1 MKNLLII
8 TILLFGFLP
17 AYAQVQNEELKDVLN
32 QQGIPESTFE
42 EELKKRGMTEEEAI
56 KKAKEEGL
64 SPEELLYPKD
74 VINQNEED
82 DENENEGEDGED
94 SEEDGEDSDEDG
106 EDKEDGEEDEDD
118 ENEDEQD
125 EDGEENAEEDGEED
139 KEERILPEEAIYGQN
154 IFRNKSL
161 KLFEPSGNFKAPANY
176 LIGVGDE
183 FSITIWG
190 QAQHSNV
197 LKVNNEGYVKD
208 QYVPRVYVKGMT
220 YQKALA
226 AIKSNMESAYNMKDS
241 FMEIILSYSRQ
252 LTIGIYGNVFDP
264 GSYSVS
270 SLNTALN
277 SLVAAGGPNQTGSV
291 RRIKVMK
298 PGGQDRILD
307 VYKYLEKGGNVES
320 IYLENNDV
328 IFVPAAE
335 RIILIQGAIKRPM
348 NYELL
353 ESENI
358 LDLITYAG
366 GLEANAYKNN
376 IQVLRYKND
385 RQVLVDINL
394 NSFDRNKPEYQ
405 LKDGDVVTVPE
416 VTETFR
422 NYVVSEG
429 AVEQEGVFELKS
441 SMKIADLIQKTGLS
455 IDART
460 DVVYLMRKQDDLTN
474 RFIKINLDEVLS
486 NRNSPEN
493 IELQPQD
500 KLKVF
505 SKSDFIDEFSVSV
518 VGHVRKPGQTEYDE
532 NLRISDLIYFS
543 GGIKSTASEI
553 ALLKSSEFDKSISY
567 KRINLVEVIA
577 NPESEDNVL
586 VKPKDELIVY
596 PKSRFLDEFN
606 VSVYGAVREPGTY
619 PYSPNMTLNDVLFV
633 SGGLKEEAANSR
645 VEVSRILKDNI
656 EESTVVVATLQ
667 VDKDLILTDKKG
679 FKLEPYD
686 QVFIRNAPGFEL
698 QRNITI
704 EGEVQYPGVYPLIDR
719 NEKILSIIER
729 AGGVTPSAFNAGAT
743 LKREED
749 EIGYILL
756 DLAEVMENPSS
767 KFNYVL
773 KEKDVIFVPKVKD
786 LVSIAGAINFPGIDT
801 IKRLNVPYHKN
812 KNALFYVNKYAAGID
827 RKEKKGRKKLVYV
840 IQPNGHT
847 MATKTVMGFKF
858 YPQVEE
864 GADIKVYS
872 KKQKPERANKE
883 KEETDWGKIF
893 ATTLTQVS
901 AVLTLVILF
910 DRAFQKQE

>member
-1 MKNLLII
+1 MKNLSII
-8 TILLFGFLP
+8 IILLLGFLP
-17 AYAQVQNEELKDVLN
+17 AYAQIQNEELKDVLN
-32 QQGIPESTFE
+32 QQGIPESTIE
-42 EELKKRGMTEEEAI
+42 EELKNRGMTEEEAI
-56 KKAKEEGL
+56 KKAKDEGL
-64 SPEELLYPKD
+64 TPEELLYPKET
-74 VINQNEED
+74 NEKDEETEEEKDEDSED
-82 DENENEGEDGED
+82 DE
-94 SEEDGEDSDEDG
+94 DEDD
-106 EDKEDGEEDEDD
+106 DKEDEDD
-118 ENEDEQD
+118 EDDDKEDDDNEDDDNEDSEDEGED
-125 EDGEENAEEDGEED
+125 EDDEDD
-139 KEERILPEEAIYGQN
+139 RIWPEEAIYGQG

-161 KLFEPSGNFKAPANY
+161 KLFEPSGNFKAPSNY

-183 FSITIWG
+183 FSVTIWG
-190 QAQHSNV
+190 RAQHSNV

-208 QYVPRVYVKGMT
+208 QYVPRVYVKGLT
-220 YQKALA
+220 HEKAIA
-226 AIKSNMESAYNMKDS
+226 AIKSNMNSAYNMKDS

-277 SLVAAGGPNQTGSV
+277 SLIAAGGPNQTGSV

-298 PGGQDRILD
+298 PGGQDRVLD
-307 VYKYLEKGGNVES
+307 VYKYLEKSGNVDN
-320 IYLENNDV
+320 IFLENNDV

-335 RIILIQGAIKRPM
+335 KVVMIQGAIKRPM
-348 NYELL
+348 SYELL
-353 ESENI
+353 ENENI
-358 LDLITYAG
+358 LDLIKFAG
-366 GLEANAYKNN
+366 GLVANAYKNN
-376 IQVLRYKND
+376 IQILRYKND

-394 NSFDRNKPEYQ
+394 NTFDRNSSEYK
-405 LKDGDVVTVPE
+405 LEDGDVITVPE

-422 NYVVSEG
+422 NYVLTEG
-429 AVEQEGVFELKS
+429 AVEQEGVFELKK
-441 SMKIADLIQKTGLS
+441 SMKVYDLIMKTGLS

-474 RFIKINLDEVLS
+474 RFIKIDLDEVLK
-486 NRNSPEN
+486 NRNSREN

-543 GGIKSTASEI
+543 GGVKSSAAEI

-567 KRINLVEVIA
+567 KRINIAEVLT

-586 VKPKDELIVY
+586 ISPKDELIVY

-606 VSVYGAVREPGTY
+606 VSVHGAVREPGTY

-645 VEVSRILKDNI
+645 VEVSRILKENI
-656 EESTVVVATLQ
+656 EEATVVVATLQ
-667 VDKDLILTDKKG
+667 VDKDLVLTDKKG

-704 EGEVQYPGVYPLIDR
+704 EGEVQYPGVYPLVDR
-719 NEKILSIIER
+719 NEKILSLIER
-729 AGGVTPSAFNAGAT
+729 AGGLSPSAFKAGAT

-749 EIGYILL
+749 EVGYILL
-756 DLAEVMENPSS
+756 DLDEVMNNPGS
-767 KFNYVL
+767 KFNYVM

-812 KNALFYVNKYAAGID
+812 KNAMFYVKKYAAGID

-840 IQPNGHT
+840 TQPNGHT
-847 MATKTVMGFKF
+847 MATRSVLGIKF

-864 GADIKVYS
+864 GADIKVYA
-872 KKQKPERANKE
+872 KKRKPERINKE
-883 KEETDWGKIF
+883 KEETDWGKVF

-901 AVLTLVILF
+901 AVLTLIILF
-910 DRAFQKQE
+910 DRAFTKE

>member
-1 MKNLLII
+1 MKNLAIVI
-8 TILLFGFLP
+8 ILLFGFLP
-17 AYAQVQNEELKDVLN
+17 AYTQIQNEEVKDVLK
-32 QQGIPESTFE
+32 QKGIPESTVE
-42 EELKKRGMTEEEAI
+42 EELKKRGMTEEDAI
-56 KKAKEEGL
+56 KKAKDEGVT
-64 SPEELLYPKD
+64 PEELLYPRD
-74 VINQNEED
+74 VINENKQNQENEQGEDAEED
-82 DENENEGEDGED
+82 DDSKEDEDGEDGEEGEEGEEGEDKEEVEASEDGED
-94 SEEDGEDSDEDG
+94 SE
-106 EDKEDGEEDEDD
+106 
-118 ENEDEQD
+118 N
-125 EDGEENAEEDGEED
+125 
-139 KEERILPEEAIYGQN
+139 RIWPEEAIYGQN

-161 KLFEPSGNFKAPANY
+161 KLFEPSGNFKAPSNY

-183 FSITIWG
+183 FSVTIWG

-197 LKVNNEGYVKD
+197 LKVNNEGYIKD
-208 QYVPRVYVKGMT
+208 QYVPRVYVKGLT

-226 AIKSNMESAYNMKDS
+226 AIRSNMESAYNMKDS

-277 SLVAAGGPNQTGSV
+277 SLIAAGGPNQTGSV

-307 VYKYLEKGGNVES
+307 VYKYLEKSGSVES

-335 RIILIQGAIKRPM
+335 KIVQIQGAIKRPM
-348 NYELL
+348 IYELL
-353 ESENI
+353 ESESI
-358 LDLITYAG
+358 LDLIKYAG
-366 GLEANAYKNN
+366 GLQANAYKNN
-376 IQVLRYKND
+376 IQILRYNND

-394 NSFDRNKPEYQ
+394 NTFDRNREEFKLE
-405 LKDGDVVTVPE
+405 DGDVVTVPE

-422 NYVVSEG
+422 NYVLTEG
-429 AVEQEGVFELKS
+429 AVEQEGVFELKT
-441 SMKIADLIQKTGLS
+441 SMRISDLISKSGLS

-474 RFIKINLDEVLS
+474 RFIKINLDEVLA
-486 NRNSPEN
+486 NRNSIEN
-493 IELQPQD
+493 IELRPQD

-543 GGIKSTASEI
+543 GGVKSTASEI
-553 ALLKSSEFDKSISY
+553 ALLKSSEFDRSISY
-567 KRINLVEVIA
+567 KRININEVLA

-586 VKPKDELIVY
+586 VKPRDELIIY
-596 PKSRFLDEFN
+596 PKSRFLDDFN
-606 VSVYGAVREPGTY
+606 VSVFGAVREPGTY

-656 EESTVVVATLQ
+656 EEATVVVATLQ
-667 VDKDLILTDKKG
+667 VDKDLVLTDKKG

-686 QVFIRNAPGFEL
+686 QVFIRNAPGYEL

-704 EGEVQYPGVYPLIDR
+704 EGEVQYPGVYPLVDR
-719 NEKILSIIER
+719 NEKILSVIER
-729 AGGVTPSAFNAGAT
+729 AGGVTPSAFKAGAT

-756 DLAEVMENPSS
+756 DLEQVMQNPTS

-773 KEKDVIFVPKVKD
+773 KEKDVIVIPKVKD
-786 LVSIAGAINFPGIDT
+786 LVSISGAINFPGIDT

-812 KNALFYVNKYAAGID
+812 KNAIFYINKYAAGID
-827 RKEKKGRKKLVYV
+827 RKGKKGRKKLIYV
-840 IQPNGHT
+840 TQPNGHT
-847 MATKTVMGFKF
+847 MATKSLLGIKV
-858 YPQVEE
+858 YPRVEE
-864 GADIKVYS
+864 GADVKVYA
-872 KKQKPERANKE
+872 KKRKPERINKE
-883 KEETDWGKIF
+883 KEETDWAKVF

-901 AVLTLVILF
+901 AVLTLIILF
-910 DRAFQKQE
+910 DRAFTD

>member
-1 MKNLLII
+1 MKNLYILI
-8 TILLFGFLP
+8 ILLFGFMP
-17 AYAQVQNEELKDVLN
+17 AYAQIQNEELKDVLN
-32 QQGIPESTFE
+32 QQGIPESTIE
-42 EELKKRGMTEEEAI
+42 EELKNRGMTEEEAI

-64 SPEELLYPKD
+64 TPEELLYPKD
-74 VINQNEED
+74 VIKENEEGK
-82 DENENEGEDGED
+82 EL
-94 SEEDGEDSDEDG
+94 EEDPDAEEEDESDED
-106 EDKEDGEEDEDD
+106 KEEGEEGE
-118 ENEDEQD
+118 EED
-125 EDGEENAEEDGEED
+125 EDGEEGEEGEEDEED
-139 KEERILPEEAIYGQN
+139 KEERIWPEEAIYGQG

-190 QAQHSNV
+190 RAQHSNV
-197 LKVNNEGYVKD
+197 LKVNNEGYIKD

-220 YQKALA
+220 HEKALA
-226 AIKSNMESAYNMKDS
+226 AIRSNMESAYNMKDS

-277 SLVAAGGPNQTGSV
+277 SLIAAGGPNQTGSV

-298 PGGQDRILD
+298 PGGMDRLLD
-307 VYKYLEKGGNVES
+307 VYKYLEKSGNVES

-335 RIILIQGAIKRPM
+335 KVVQIQGAIKRPM
-348 NYELL
+348 IYELL
-353 ESENI
+353 EGESV
-358 LDLITYAG
+358 LDLIKYAG
-366 GLEANAYKNN
+366 GLNANAYKNN
-376 IQVLRYKND
+376 VQILRYKDD

-394 NSFDRNKPEYQ
+394 NTFSGSNKEYA
-405 LKDGDVVTVPE
+405 LKDGDVITVPE

-422 NYVVSEG
+422 NYVLTEG

-441 SMKIADLIQKTGLS
+441 SMRISDLIQKTGLS

-474 RFIKINLDEVLS
+474 RFIKINLDNVLA
-486 NRNSPEN
+486 NRNSIEN

-543 GGIKSTASEI
+543 GGVKSSASEI
-553 ALLKSSEFDKSISY
+553 ALLKSPEFDKSISY
-567 KRINLVEVIA
+567 KRVNLTEVLA
-577 NPESEDNVL
+577 NPESEENVL
-586 VKPKDELIVY
+586 LKPKDELIVY

-656 EESTVVVATLQ
+656 EEATVVVATLQ
-667 VDKDLILTDKKG
+667 VDKELVLSDKKG

-704 EGEVQYPGVYPLIDR
+704 EGEVQYPGVYPLVDR

-729 AGGVTPSAFNAGAT
+729 AGGLSPSAFKAGAT

-749 EIGYILL
+749 EVGYILL
-756 DLAEVMENPSS
+756 DLEEVMDNPTS

-812 KNALFYVNKYAAGID
+812 KNALFYVNKYGAGVD
-827 RKEKKGRKKLVYV
+827 RKGKKGRKKLVYV
-840 IQPNGHT
+840 TQPNGHT
-847 MATKTVMGFKF
+847 MATRTILGIKR

-864 GADIKVYS
+864 GADIKVYA
-872 KKQKPERANKE
+872 KKRKPERINKE
-883 KEETDWGKIF
+883 REETDWGKVF

-901 AVLTLVILF
+901 AVLTLIILF
-910 DRAFQKQE
+910 DRAFTNE